1 MSGPAADAS
10 GFRTPGGQPPPGCP
24 AHAGGSGGAAGPA
37 VSGPAQPVGPYGPG
51 GVTRLFGPEASADP
65 VGLYERLRADHGP
78 VAPVLLEGD
87 VPAWLVLGY
96 HEILEVCRHPR
107 RYSRD
112 GRNWRDWQNGVV
124 GPHDPIAPVL
134 AWGPDATHQDGAV
147 HHRLRGAVNESLER
161 FDRRAIRR
169 LVARYANHLINEFVD
184 AGEAELLSQYAQL
197 LPMRV
202 MGRLAGL
209 DEEDGPPMTEAA
221 RQLLIGTEKA
231 VTADQFIQRRLRE
244 LVAAKHEAPG
254 SDLASWLIEHPARL
268 TDEEVL
274 HHLRLVLVSANET
287 TTNLIVNTLRVVFT
301 HPRFRGSLHGGR
313 MTLPAAV
320 EQVLWDEPPIAVCPG
335 GFAMFDMELGGQ
347 HIKKGD
353 AMLLA
358 LSAGNV
364 DPVVRPAP
372 GTMMYGNRSHLSFT
386 SGTHEC
392 PGADIG
398 RAITGSAIEALL
410 YRLPDIHMTIEA
422 DELTWSAS
430 TWSRHLDRL
439 PVRFTPR
446 DAPTPIAPIRFTPE
460 ELGHR
465 AVQHAA
471 ARDRLARGARTE
483 SGVLTAVQ
491 NPDRSGPGA
500 AQGPGA
506 GLRDGRRSWWN
517 RLWGR

>member
-1 MSGPAADAS
+1 MSAPAADPS
-10 GFRTPGGQPPPGCP
+10 GFGPTGAQPPPGCP
-24 AHAGGSGGAAGPA
+24 AHAGGAPVGRGYG
-37 VSGPAQPVGPYGPG
+37 VGPYGPG
-51 GVTRLFGPEASADP
+51 GVVRLYGPEASADP
-65 VGLYERLRADHGP
+65 VGLYERLRTDHGP

-96 HEILEVCRHPR
+96 HEILEVCRNPR

-124 GPHDPIAPVL
+124 GAHDAIAPVL
-134 AWGPDATHQDGAV
+134 AWGPDATHQDGSV

-169 LVARYANHLINEFVD
+169 LVARYSNHLINEFVD
-184 AGEAELLSQYAQL
+184 AGEAELLAQYAQQV
-197 LPMRV
+197 PMRV

-209 DEEDGPPMTEAA
+209 EEEDGPPMTEAA

-244 LVAAKHEAPG
+244 LVAAKHDAPG
-254 SDLASWLIEHPARL
+254 SDLASWLIEHPAGL
-268 TDEEVL
+268 SDEEVL

-353 AMLLA
+353 AMLLGLA
-358 LSAGNV
+358 AGNV
-364 DPVVRPAP
+364 DPVVRPSP
-372 GTMMYGNRSHLSFT
+372 GAMMYGNRSHLSFT
-386 SGTHEC
+386 SGAHEC

-410 YRLPDIHMTIEA
+410 YRLPDIHLTIEA
-422 DELTWSAS
+422 DELSWSAS
-430 TWSRHLDRL
+430 TWSRHLERL

-446 DAPTPIAPIRFTPE
+446 DAPNPIAPIRFTPE

-465 AVQHAA
+465 AVAHAA
-471 ARDRLARGARTE
+471 VQDRLARGARTE
-483 SGVLTAVQ
+483 SGVLTAVRD
-491 NPDRSGPGA
+491 PAEAGTGSRSDA
-500 AQGPGA
+500 
-506 GLRDGRRSWWN
+506 LRDERRGWWS